1 MRRTVWAALG
11 AVAVLGAAPGA
22 GRAQDIGERLGR
34 AWQEFQGGQQA
45 PAQTDPRYDPRQDRR
60 PGGPGYGGE
69 DRRYSENDRMRQ
81 LDEADRRLD
90 AQQRQIDQE
99 RRQIEAERRRLTR

>member
-1 MRRTVWAALG
+1 MRRMGLAALG
-11 AVAVLGAAPGA
+11 VAAMLGTAAQ
-22 GRAQDIGERLGR
+22 AQDIGERLGR
-34 AWQEFQGGQQA
+34 AWQELQGGQQG
-45 PAQTDPRYDPRQDRR
+45 PAQTDPRYDPRLDRQ

-99 RRQIEAERRRLTR
+99 RRQIETERRRLTR